1 MPIRKSSQACRRMP
15 RCSCPRAAPSSS
27 SVRSA
32 GASTCAA
39 VSSGSPN
46 RVGRATSSCARA
58 SNGCW
63 EATIGWCSPPGRRA
77 SCGWATRTAA
87 GGIRARTATPADGG
101 AVAASALREAPPSDA
116 LSFGAMKPRIVI
128 TVPLDDYARRWRD
141 EVAAR
146 LPEAEVFIDDGGRAV
161 ADYAIGWRPPAD
173 FFERVTGLRA
183 FLSAAAG
190 VDHLLG
196 HPSMPADLPIAR
208 IEDGG
213 MGAQMAEYCCAELFR
228 FAQRRKQYEEQQAR
242 GVRKQLGYTPRRDIT
257 VGMFGI
263 GVLGHCI
270 ATAIRG
276 FGYSVIAA
284 AGSNRV
290 EDGIEVL
297 GPDRREE
304 FFARSRVL
312 ILIAPLTE
320 ATRGIINRE
329 TLGK

>member
-1 MPIRKSSQACRRMP
+1 MFY
-15 RCSCPRAAPSSS
+15 
-27 SVRSA
+27 
-32 GASTCAA
+32 
-39 VSSGSPN
+39 SSG
-46 RVGRATSSCARA
+46 
-58 SNGCW
+58 
-63 EATIGWCSPPGRRA
+63 
-77 SCGWATRTAA
+77 
-87 GGIRARTATPADGG
+87 
-101 AVAASALREAPPSDA
+101 
-116 LSFGAMKPRIVI
+116 MKPRIAI
-128 TVPLDDYARRWRD
+128 TVPYADYARRWCD
-141 EVAAR
+141 EVAEQ
-146 LPEAEVFIDDGGRAV
+146 LPEAEVFIDDGEQRTV
-161 ADYAIGWRPPAD
+161 ADFAIGWKPPAD

-228 FAQRRKQYEEQQAR
+228 FAQRRNQYEEQQAR
-242 GVRKQLGYTPRRDIT
+242 GVWKQLGYTPRRDIT

-329 TLGK
+329 TLGKMPRKSWLINVARGGLVVEPDLVAAIDSGQLLGASLDVFETEPLPADHPFWKHPGVRVTPHVAAVTLPDEGAAQLAAKIRRWMAGEPVSGQVQRDRGY